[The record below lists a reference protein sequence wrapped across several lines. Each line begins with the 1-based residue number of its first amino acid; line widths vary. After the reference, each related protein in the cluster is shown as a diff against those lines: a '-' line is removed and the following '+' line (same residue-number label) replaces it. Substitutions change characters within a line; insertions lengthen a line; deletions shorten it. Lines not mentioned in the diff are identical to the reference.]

1 MKGNP
6 NAISF
11 EELAFVF
18 LQEDQSWQ
26 NSSIMHVAHQAF
38 LASQNGKGK
47 WNSSARK
54 QRFANTSQVNE
65 KNKSRNKNVFAN
77 IGRTGCCRS
86 HCTENKVSASLL
98 RLQKFEMVSSLPKLR
113 HLRSMYVTVV
123 FSAKCSV
130 HPFQKMVQLKLRKNC
145 SLFVVMSVVLCKH
158 ILLGTIFTSSL

>member
-65 KNKSRNKNVFAN
+65 KKQEHK
-77 IGRTGCCRS
+77 
-86 HCTENKVSASLL
+86 
-98 RLQKFEMVSSLPKLR
+98 
-113 HLRSMYVTVV
+113 
-123 FSAKCSV
+123 
-130 HPFQKMVQLKLRKNC
+130 QKM
-145 SLFVVMSVVLCKH
+145 F
-158 ILLGTIFTSSL
+158 